1 MAAIL
6 RTVKRSRDDEDY
18 TDDLTVRRRKSDH
31 EYPARNTMI
40 RQLRKGDVIYVA
52 SPGRLAIGKE
62 ALRAVLHELERKGT
76 PVVDASSGMRVLW
89 TKEIADHHDFL
100 ERGSREHSADILR
113 GARAAKK
120 AAGIVYRP
128 EKKALRPDAEHIW
141 RDTARYTRQE
151 AADACEVHWRTLHNR
166 FKGRTEPMGTRGDK

>member
-6 RTVKRSRDDEDY
+6 RTVKRARDDEDY

-31 EYPARNTMI
+31 HFPGRDTMI
-40 RQLRKGDVIYVA
+40 RQLRRGDVVHVS
-52 SPGRLAIGKE
+52 SPGRLGIGRE
-62 ALRAVLHELERKGT
+62 DIRGVLHDLARKGI
-76 PVVDASSGMRVLW
+76 PLIDASTGNRILW
-89 TKEIADHHDFL
+89 TDEIADHLAFL
-100 ERGSREHSADILR
+100 DQGAREHSADILR

-128 EKKALRPDAEHIW
+128 EKKKLREDAEHIW
-141 RDTARYTRQE
+141 RDVARYTRQE